1 MSKFNY
7 TKDKS
12 NKMLLLLMVVVLT
25 ITFFPKAVFARSTF
39 DEAANDINK
48 RIKISYYN
56 TTQGQDELLGYYYKD
71 IDERILEDE
80 QDLLETCVI
89 EMSVNNDISHDGLE
103 TVNGHFGHGKIQK
116 IIW

>member
-56 TTQGQDELLGYYYKD
+56 TTQMKQKHIIYQAELY
-71 IDERILEDE
+71 I
-80 QDLLETCVI
+80 
-89 EMSVNNDISHDGLE
+89 
-103 TVNGHFGHGKIQK
+103 F
-116 IIW
+116 